1 MTLLLFLGL
10 VTIALAIGGAIA
22 NRIKRKFET

>member
-1 MTLLLFLGL
+1 VTLLLLGI
-10 VTIALAIGGAIA
+10 VTLALAIGGAIA